1 MSFGKR
7 QSTANAPEAAPPALD
22 GNTVPKA
29 SPIEPATPA
38 MIEPRLAQ
46 GKEALAA
53 RTAEALAKAQARFA
67 NARLRPFFLIPD
79 PCWSGPSGLFL
90 MSALE
95 LYPYD
100 DWNVVFL
107 AADAETAEALDIAPH
122 PDGNISSFITAAEK
136 SLPEAQ
142 AQFTHARDEAA
153 LTDNP
158 ALLADARED
167 VQLRVKALAMGF
179 ARTLIEAWD
188 EQKPA

>member
-1 MSFGKR
+1 
-7 QSTANAPEAAPPALD
+7 
-22 GNTVPKA
+22 
-29 SPIEPATPA
+29 
-38 MIEPRLAQ
+38 
-46 GKEALAA
+46 
-53 RTAEALAKAQARFA
+53 
-67 NARLRPFFLIPD
+67 
-79 PCWSGPSGLFL
+79 

-95 LYPYD
+95 LSPYD

-167 VQLRVKALAMGF
+167 VGLRVKALAMGF

>member
-7 QSTANAPEAAPPALD
+7 QSTANAPEAAPAPAERAALD
-22 GNTVPKA
+22 A
-29 SPIEPATPA
+29 SPNEPATPA
-38 MIEPRLAQ
+38 MIATRLTR
-46 GKEALAA
+46 GKHALAA
-53 RTAEALAKAQARFA
+53 RTAEAHAKAQAHFA

-79 PCWSGPSGLFL
+79 PCWSGANGLFL

-95 LYPYD
+95 LSPYD

-107 AADAETAEALDIAPH
+107 AADAETAEALDIARH